1 MTTLRPDISP
11 GSRVCHWPTRER
23 GVIVSALPAGYFD
36 WLYIFQ
42 PDDAPTVR
50 RQCTLESL
58 ATFDNIILLSAAR
71 QLREAHRFSPQHP
84 TTLVQPEDQP
94 A

>member
-23 GVIVSALPAGYFD
+23 GVIVAAMPAGFTD

-58 ATFDNIILLSAAR
+58 ATFDNVLLLAAFR
-71 QLREAHRFSPQHP
+71 PMQQAEPLQTGPGGGRA
-84 TTLVQPEDQP
+84 

>member
-23 GVIVSALPAGYFD
+23 GTVVAAMPCGFD
-36 WLYIFQ
+36 AWLYIFQ

-58 ATFDNIILLSAAR
+58 ATFDNVFLLAAFR
-71 QLREAHRFSPQHP
+71 PMQQAEP
-84 TTLVQPEDQP
+84 VQTGPGGH
-94 A
+94 AA